1 MAEEAPAEENEC
13 EECPKC
19 PPVGAPAWMATF
31 ADMATLLMAFFV
43 LILSFAEMN
52 VPKFKTI
59 QGSMKD
65 AFGVQKIVPVV
76 EQPKGTTVLTVSFS
90 PSPSP
95 SVTKEVTSDT
105 TETTEPELKI
115 PTDSKDSEGADQL
128 QEGAGDEEGIGGED
142 ADGKGDKTGEGQAD
156 SEAQGQADA
165 DKLGQSNAEAMG
177 QSESEGEGEG
187 EGKSDAEKLA
197 AAIEKMAKS
206 VDIAVQAMGDKVIV
220 DLKAGDSSP
229 TELMEKFSKVG
240 QAMEVAGLATGKSE
254 SEVLFGGLDQQM
266 SELIEMVAKLET
278 LKDATG
284 GGASND
290 EDYAKQ
296 AMAKEKA
303 ETSEDELRISL
314 QEEIGKGLVEV
325 ERRDNK
331 VFVTL
336 GAGGAF
342 SSGSAVLTEEAV
354 GIVAKIAEASD
365 GDDSTVKVAGHTDN
379 VPIGFGAL
387 YRDNW
392 DLASA
397 RASSVVQAVEQSG
410 SLPADR
416 LQAISYGE
424 TRPVDDNNTA
434 AGREKNRRI
443 EIEIEF

>member
-1 MAEEAPAEENEC
+1 MADEAASECEEC

-76 EQPKGTTVLTVSFS
+76 EQPKGTTVLAMSFS

-105 TETTEPELKI
+105 TDTTEPELKI
-115 PTDSKDSEGADQL
+115 PTDSKDSEGSDQN
-128 QEGAGDEEGIGGED
+128 QEGEGDEEGIGGEN
-142 ADGKGDKTGEGQAD
+142 ADGKGEETGEGEAD
-156 SEAQGQADA
+156 G
-165 DKLGQSNAEAMG
+165 DK
-177 QSESEGEGEG
+177 EGL
-187 EGKSDAEKLA
+187 SDAEKLA
-197 AAIEKMAKS
+197 EAIEKMAKS
-206 VDIAVQAMGDKVIV
+206 VDIAVEAMGDKVIV

-229 TELMEKFSKVG
+229 TELIEKFTKVG
-240 QAMEVAGLATGKSE
+240 QAVEVAGLATGKSE

-266 SELIEMVAKLET
+266 SELIEMVAMLET

-284 GGASND
+284 GGQTDDDS
-290 EDYAKQ
+290 YAKQ
-296 AMAKEKA
+296 ALAKQKA
-303 ETSEDELRISL
+303 ESAEDELKVSL

-342 SSGSAVLTEEAV
+342 PSGSAVLTEEAV
-354 GIVAKIAEASD
+354 GIVTKIADASE
-365 GDDSTVKVAGHTDN
+365 GDDSTVKVAGHTDD

-397 RASSVVQAVEQSG
+397 RATSVVQAVEQSG

-424 TRPVDDNNTA
+424 TRPVDDNSTA
-434 AGREKNRRI
+434 SGREKNRRI

>member
-1 MAEEAPAEENEC
+1 MADETASECEEC

-76 EQPKGTTVLTVSFS
+76 EQPKGTTVLAMSFS

-105 TETTEPELKI
+105 TDTTEPELKI
-115 PTDSKDSEGADQL
+115 PTDSKDSEGSDQN
-128 QEGAGDEEGIGGED
+128 QEGEGDEEGIGGEN
-142 ADGKGDKTGEGQAD
+142 ADGKGEETGEGEAD
-156 SEAQGQADA
+156 G
-165 DKLGQSNAEAMG
+165 DK
-177 QSESEGEGEG
+177 EGL
-187 EGKSDAEKLA
+187 SDAEKLA
-197 AAIEKMAKS
+197 EAIEKMAKS
-206 VDIAVQAMGDKVIV
+206 VDIAVEAMGNKVIV

-229 TELMEKFSKVG
+229 TELIEKFTKVG
-240 QAMEVAGLATGKSE
+240 QAVEVAGLATGKSE

-266 SELIEMVAKLET
+266 SDLIEMVAMLET

-284 GGASND
+284 GGQTDDDS
-290 EDYAKQ
+290 YAKQ
-296 AMAKEKA
+296 ALAKQKA
-303 ETSEDELRISL
+303 ETAEDELKVSL

-342 SSGSAVLTEEAV
+342 PSGSAVLTEEAV
-354 GIVAKIAEASD
+354 GIVTKIADASQ
-365 GDDSTVKVAGHTDN
+365 GDDSTVKVAGHTDD

-397 RASSVVQAVEQSG
+397 RATSVVQAVEQSG

-424 TRPVDDNNTA
+424 TRPVDDNSTVS
-434 AGREKNRRI
+434 GREKNRRI

>member
-1 MAEEAPAEENEC
+1 
-13 EECPKC
+13 
-19 PPVGAPAWMATF
+19 
-31 ADMATLLMAFFV
+31 
-43 LILSFAEMN
+43 
-52 VPKFKTI
+52 
-59 QGSMKD
+59 
-65 AFGVQKIVPVV
+65 
-76 EQPKGTTVLTVSFS
+76 
-90 PSPSP
+90 
-95 SVTKEVTSDT
+95 
-105 TETTEPELKI
+105 
-115 PTDSKDSEGADQL
+115 
-128 QEGAGDEEGIGGED
+128 
-142 ADGKGDKTGEGQAD
+142 
-156 SEAQGQADA
+156 
-165 DKLGQSNAEAMG
+165 
-177 QSESEGEGEG
+177 
-187 EGKSDAEKLA
+187 
-197 AAIEKMAKS
+197 MAKS
-206 VDIAVQAMGDKVIV
+206 VDIAVQSMGDKVIV
-220 DLKAGDSSP
+220 DLKAGESSP

-240 QAMEVAGLATGKSE
+240 QAVEVAGLATGKSE

-284 GGASND
+284 GGASD
-290 EDYAKQ
+290 EDSYAKQ
-296 AMAKEKA
+296 ALAKEKA

-354 GIVAKIAEASD
+354 GIVGKIAEASD
-365 GDDSTVKVAGHTDN
+365 GDDSTVKVSGHTDN

-410 SLPADR
+410 SLPSER

>member
-1 MAEEAPAEENEC
+1 MADEAENEC
-13 EECPKC
+13 EECKECPKC

-76 EQPKGTTVLTVSFS
+76 EQPKGTTVLAMSFS

-105 TETTEPELKI
+105 TDTTEPEMKI
-115 PTDSKDSEGADQL
+115 PTDSKDSEGSDQN
-128 QEGAGDEEGIGGED
+128 QEGEGDEEGIGGEN
-142 ADGKGDKTGEGQAD
+142 ADGKGEETGEGEAD
-156 SEAQGQADA
+156 G
-165 DKLGQSNAEAMG
+165 DKAGL
-177 QSESEGEGEG
+177 
-187 EGKSDAEKLA
+187 SDAEKLA
-197 AAIEKMAKS
+197 EAIEKMAKS
-206 VDIAVQAMGDKVIV
+206 VDIAVEAMGDKVIV

-229 TELMEKFSKVG
+229 TELIEKFTKVG
-240 QAMEVAGLATGKSE
+240 QAVEVAGLATGKSE

-266 SELIEMVAKLET
+266 SDLIEMVAMLET
-278 LKDATG
+278 LKNATG
-284 GGASND
+284 GGQTDDDS
-290 EDYAKQ
+290 YAKQ
-296 AMAKEKA
+296 ALAKQKA
-303 ETSEDELRISL
+303 ESAEDELKVSL

-342 SSGSAVLTEEAV
+342 PSGSAVLTEEAV
-354 GIVAKIAEASD
+354 GIVTKIADASE
-365 GDDSTVKVAGHTDN
+365 GDDSTVKVAGHTDD

-397 RASSVVQAVEQSG
+397 RATSVVQAVEQSG

-416 LQAISYGE
+416 LRAISYGE
-424 TRPVDDNNTA
+424 TRPVDDNSTA
-434 AGREKNRRI
+434 SGREKNRRI

>member
-1 MAEEAPAEENEC
+1 MADEAASECEEC

-76 EQPKGTTVLTVSFS
+76 EQPKGTTVLAMSFS

-105 TETTEPELKI
+105 TDTTEPELKI
-115 PTDSKDSEGADQL
+115 PTDSKDSEGSDQN
-128 QEGAGDEEGIGGED
+128 QEGEGDEEGIGGEN
-142 ADGKGDKTGEGQAD
+142 ADGKGEETGEGEAD
-156 SEAQGQADA
+156 G
-165 DKLGQSNAEAMG
+165 DK
-177 QSESEGEGEG
+177 EGL
-187 EGKSDAEKLA
+187 SDAEKLA
-197 AAIEKMAKS
+197 EAIEKMAKS
-206 VDIAVQAMGDKVIV
+206 VDIAVEAMGDKVIV

-229 TELMEKFSKVG
+229 TELIEKFAKVG
-240 QAMEVAGLATGKSE
+240 QAVEVAGLATGKSE
-254 SEVLFGGLDQQM
+254 SEILFGGLDQQM
-266 SELIEMVAKLET
+266 SELIEMVAMLET

-284 GGASND
+284 GGQTDDDS
-290 EDYAKQ
+290 YAKQ
-296 AMAKEKA
+296 ALAKQKA
-303 ETSEDELRISL
+303 ETAEDELKISL
-314 QEEIGKGLVEV
+314 QEEIGEGLVEV

-342 SSGSAVLTEEAV
+342 PSGSAVLTEEAV
-354 GIVAKIAEASD
+354 GIVTKIADASE
-365 GDDSTVKVAGHTDN
+365 GDDSTVKVAGHTDD

-397 RASSVVQAVEQSG
+397 RATSVVQAVEQSG

-424 TRPVDDNNTA
+424 TRPVDDNGTA
-434 AGREKNRRI
+434 SGREKNRRI

>member
-1 MAEEAPAEENEC
+1 MADEAASECEEC

-76 EQPKGTTVLTVSFS
+76 EQPKGTTVLAMSFS

-105 TETTEPELKI
+105 TDTTEPELKI
-115 PTDSKDSEGADQL
+115 PTDSKDSEGSDQN
-128 QEGAGDEEGIGGED
+128 QEGEGDEEGIGGEN
-142 ADGKGDKTGEGQAD
+142 ADGKGEETGEGEAD
-156 SEAQGQADA
+156 G
-165 DKLGQSNAEAMG
+165 DK
-177 QSESEGEGEG
+177 EGL
-187 EGKSDAEKLA
+187 SDAEKLA
-197 AAIEKMAKS
+197 EAIEKMAKS
-206 VDIAVQAMGDKVIV
+206 VDIAVEAMGDKVIV

-229 TELMEKFSKVG
+229 TELIEKFTKVG
-240 QAMEVAGLATGKSE
+240 QAVEVAGLATGKSE

-266 SELIEMVAKLET
+266 SELIEMVAMLET

-284 GGASND
+284 GGQADDDS
-290 EDYAKQ
+290 YAKQ
-296 AMAKEKA
+296 ALAKQKA
-303 ETSEDELRISL
+303 ETAEDELKISL

-342 SSGSAVLTEEAV
+342 PSGSAVLTEEAV
-354 GIVAKIAEASD
+354 GIVTKIADASE
-365 GDDSTVKVAGHTDN
+365 GDDSTVKVAGHTDD

-397 RASSVVQAVEQSG
+397 RATSVVQAVEQSG

-424 TRPVDDNNTA
+424 TRPVDDNSTA
-434 AGREKNRRI
+434 SGREKNRRI

>member
-1 MAEEAPAEENEC
+1 
-13 EECPKC
+13 
-19 PPVGAPAWMATF
+19 MATF

-52 VPKFKTI
+52 VPKFKQI

-65 AFGVQKIVPVV
+65 SFGVQKIVPVV
-76 EQPKGTTVLTVSFS
+76 EQPKGTTVLAMEFS

-105 TETTEPELKI
+105 TDTTQPELKI
-115 PTDSKDSEGADQL
+115 PTDSKDSEGSDQM

-142 ADGKGDKTGEGQAD
+142 ADGKGEETQEG
-156 SEAQGQADA
+156 
-165 DKLGQSNAEAMG
+165 L
-177 QSESEGEGEG
+177 
-187 EGKSDAEKLA
+187 SDAEKEGMSDSEKLA
-197 AAIEKMAKS
+197 QAIEKMAKS
-206 VDIAVQAMGDKVIV
+206 VDIAVQAMGDKVVV
-220 DLKAGDSSP
+220 DLKAGDASP
-229 TELMEKFSKVG
+229 SELLEKFSKVG
-240 QAMEVAGLATGKSE
+240 QAVEVAGLATGKSE
-254 SEVLFGGLDQQM
+254 SEVLFGGLDQQL
-266 SELIEMVAKLET
+266 SELVAMVAQLET
-278 LKDATG
+278 LNEATG
-284 GGASND
+284 GGETDD
-290 EDYAKQ
+290 ENYAKQ
-296 AMAKEKA
+296 ALAKEKA
-303 ETSEDELRISL
+303 DSAEDELRVSL

-342 SSGSAVLTEEAV
+342 PSGSAVLTEEAV
-354 GIVAKIAEASD
+354 GIVSKIAEASD
-365 GDDSTVKVAGHTDN
+365 GDQSTIKVSGHTDN
-379 VPIGFGAL
+379 IPIGFGAL

-410 SLPADR
+410 TLPADR

-424 TRPVDDNNTA
+424 TRPIDDNETA

>member
-1 MAEEAPAEENEC
+1 MADEAENEC
-13 EECPKC
+13 EECKECPKC

-76 EQPKGTTVLTVSFS
+76 EQPKGTTVLAMSFS

-105 TETTEPELKI
+105 TDTTEPEMKI
-115 PTDSKDSEGADQL
+115 PTDSKDSEGSDQN
-128 QEGAGDEEGIGGED
+128 QEGEGDEEGIGGEN
-142 ADGKGDKTGEGQAD
+142 ADGKGEETD
-156 SEAQGQADA
+156 
-165 DKLGQSNAEAMG
+165 
-177 QSESEGEGEG
+177 EGEADGDKEG
-187 EGKSDAEKLA
+187 LSDAEKLA
-197 AAIEKMAKS
+197 EAIEKMAKS
-206 VDIAVQAMGDKVIV
+206 VDIAVEAMGDKVIV

-229 TELMEKFSKVG
+229 TELIEKFTKVG
-240 QAMEVAGLATGKSE
+240 QAVEVAGLATGKSE

-266 SELIEMVAKLET
+266 SDLIEMVAMLET
-278 LKDATG
+278 LKNATG
-284 GGASND
+284 GGQTDND
-290 EDYAKQ
+290 SYAKQ
-296 AMAKEKA
+296 ALAKQKA
-303 ETSEDELRISL
+303 ETAEDELKVSL

-342 SSGSAVLTEEAV
+342 PSGSAVLTEEAV
-354 GIVAKIAEASD
+354 GIVTKIADASE
-365 GDDSTVKVAGHTDN
+365 GDDSTVKVAGHTDD

-397 RASSVVQAVEQSG
+397 RATSVVQAVEQSG

-424 TRPVDDNNTA
+424 TRPVDDNSTA
-434 AGREKNRRI
+434 SGREKNRRI

>member
-1 MAEEAPAEENEC
+1 MAEENENECEEC

-52 VPKFKTI
+52 VPKFKQI

-65 AFGVQKIVPVV
+65 SFGVQKIVPVV
-76 EQPKGTTVLTVSFS
+76 EQPKGTTVLAMEFS

-105 TETTEPELKI
+105 TDTTQPELKI
-115 PTDSKDSEGADQL
+115 PTDSKDSEGSDQM

-142 ADGKGDKTGEGQAD
+142 ADGKGEETQEG
-156 SEAQGQADA
+156 
-165 DKLGQSNAEAMG
+165 L
-177 QSESEGEGEG
+177 
-187 EGKSDAEKLA
+187 SDAEKEGMSDSEKLA
-197 AAIEKMAKS
+197 QAIEKMAKS
-206 VDIAVQAMGDKVIV
+206 VDIAVQAMGDKVVV
-220 DLKAGDSSP
+220 DLKAGDASP
-229 TELMEKFSKVG
+229 SELLEKFSKVG
-240 QAMEVAGLATGKSE
+240 QAVEVAGLATGKSE
-254 SEVLFGGLDQQM
+254 SEVLFGGLDQQL
-266 SELIEMVAKLET
+266 SELVAMVAQLET
-278 LKDATG
+278 LNEATG
-284 GGASND
+284 GGETDDDS
-290 EDYAKQ
+290 YAKQ
-296 AMAKEKA
+296 ALAKEKA
-303 ETSEDELRISL
+303 DSAEDELRVSL

-342 SSGSAVLTEEAV
+342 PSGSAVLTEEAV
-354 GIVAKIAEASD
+354 GIVSKIAEASD
-365 GDDSTVKVAGHTDN
+365 GDQSTIKVSGHTDN
-379 VPIGFGAL
+379 IPIGFGAL

-410 SLPADR
+410 TLPADR

-424 TRPVDDNNTA
+424 TRPIDDNETA

>member
-1 MAEEAPAEENEC
+1 MADEAASECEEC

-76 EQPKGTTVLTVSFS
+76 EQPKGTTVLAMSFS

-105 TETTEPELKI
+105 TDTTEPELKI
-115 PTDSKDSEGADQL
+115 PTDSKDSEGSDQN
-128 QEGAGDEEGIGGED
+128 QEGEGDEEGIGGEN
-142 ADGKGDKTGEGQAD
+142 ADGKGEETGEGEAD
-156 SEAQGQADA
+156 G
-165 DKLGQSNAEAMG
+165 DK
-177 QSESEGEGEG
+177 EGL
-187 EGKSDAEKLA
+187 SDAEKLA
-197 AAIEKMAKS
+197 EAIEKMAKS
-206 VDIAVQAMGDKVIV
+206 VDIAVEAMGDKVIV

-229 TELMEKFSKVG
+229 TELIEKFAKVG
-240 QAMEVAGLATGKSE
+240 QAVEVAGLATGKSE
-254 SEVLFGGLDQQM
+254 SEILFGGLDQQM
-266 SELIEMVAKLET
+266 SELIEMVAMLET

-284 GGASND
+284 GGQADDDS
-290 EDYAKQ
+290 YAKQ
-296 AMAKEKA
+296 ALAKQKA
-303 ETSEDELRISL
+303 ETAEDELKVSL

-342 SSGSAVLTEEAV
+342 PSGSAVLTEEAV
-354 GIVAKIAEASD
+354 GIVTKIADASE
-365 GDDSTVKVAGHTDN
+365 GDDSTVKVAGHTDD

-397 RASSVVQAVEQSG
+397 RATSVVQAVEQSG

-424 TRPVDDNNTA
+424 TRPVDDNGTA
-434 AGREKNRRI
+434 SGREKNRRI

>member
-1 MAEEAPAEENEC
+1 MADEAASECEEC

-76 EQPKGTTVLTVSFS
+76 EQPKGTTVLAMSFS

-105 TETTEPELKI
+105 TDTTEPEMKI
-115 PTDSKDSEGADQL
+115 PTDSKDSEGSDQN
-128 QEGAGDEEGIGGED
+128 QEGEGDEEGIGGEN
-142 ADGKGDKTGEGQAD
+142 ADGKGEETGEGEAD
-156 SEAQGQADA
+156 G
-165 DKLGQSNAEAMG
+165 DK
-177 QSESEGEGEG
+177 EGL
-187 EGKSDAEKLA
+187 SDAEKLA
-197 AAIEKMAKS
+197 EAIEKMAKS
-206 VDIAVQAMGDKVIV
+206 VDIAVEAMGDKVIV

-229 TELMEKFSKVG
+229 TELIEKFTKVG
-240 QAMEVAGLATGKSE
+240 QAVEVAGLATGKSE

-266 SELIEMVAKLET
+266 SDLIEMVAMLET
-278 LKDATG
+278 LKNATG
-284 GGASND
+284 GGQTDND
-290 EDYAKQ
+290 SYAKQ
-296 AMAKEKA
+296 ALAKQKA
-303 ETSEDELRISL
+303 ETAEDELKVSL

-342 SSGSAVLTEEAV
+342 PSGSAVLTEEAV
-354 GIVAKIAEASD
+354 GIVTKIADASE
-365 GDDSTVKVAGHTDN
+365 GDDSTVKVAGHTDD

-397 RASSVVQAVEQSG
+397 RATSVVQAVEQSG

-424 TRPVDDNNTA
+424 TRPVDDNSTA
-434 AGREKNRRI
+434 SGREKNRRI

>member
-1 MAEEAPAEENEC
+1 MADEAASECEEC

-76 EQPKGTTVLTVSFS
+76 EQPKGTTVLAMSFS

-105 TETTEPELKI
+105 TDTTEPELKI
-115 PTDSKDSEGADQL
+115 PTDSKDSEGSDQN
-128 QEGAGDEEGIGGED
+128 QEGEGDEEGIGGEN
-142 ADGKGDKTGEGQAD
+142 ADGKGEETGEGEAD
-156 SEAQGQADA
+156 G
-165 DKLGQSNAEAMG
+165 DK
-177 QSESEGEGEG
+177 EGL
-187 EGKSDAEKLA
+187 SDAEKLA
-197 AAIEKMAKS
+197 EAIEKMAKS
-206 VDIAVQAMGDKVIV
+206 VDIAVEAMGDKVIV

-229 TELMEKFSKVG
+229 TELIEKFAKVG
-240 QAMEVAGLATGKSE
+240 QAVEVAGLATGKSE
-254 SEVLFGGLDQQM
+254 SEILFGGLDQQM
-266 SELIEMVAKLET
+266 SELIEMVAMLET

-284 GGASND
+284 GGQTDDDS
-290 EDYAKQ
+290 YAKQ
-296 AMAKEKA
+296 ALAKQKA
-303 ETSEDELRISL
+303 ETAEDELKVSL

-342 SSGSAVLTEEAV
+342 PSGSAVLTEEAV
-354 GIVAKIAEASD
+354 GIVTKIADASE
-365 GDDSTVKVAGHTDN
+365 GDDSTVKVAGHTDD

-397 RASSVVQAVEQSG
+397 RATSVVQAVEQSG

-424 TRPVDDNNTA
+424 TRPVDDNGTA
-434 AGREKNRRI
+434 SGREKNRRI

>member
-1 MAEEAPAEENEC
+1 MADEAASECEEC

-76 EQPKGTTVLTVSFS
+76 EQPKGTTVLAMSFS

-105 TETTEPELKI
+105 TDTTEPELKI
-115 PTDSKDSEGADQL
+115 PTDSKDSEGSDQN
-128 QEGAGDEEGIGGED
+128 QEGEGDEEGIGGEN
-142 ADGKGDKTGEGQAD
+142 ADGKGEETGEGEAD
-156 SEAQGQADA
+156 G
-165 DKLGQSNAEAMG
+165 DKAGL
-177 QSESEGEGEG
+177 
-187 EGKSDAEKLA
+187 SDAEKLA
-197 AAIEKMAKS
+197 EAIEKMAKS
-206 VDIAVQAMGDKVIV
+206 VDIAVEAMGDKVIV

-229 TELMEKFSKVG
+229 TELIEKFTKVG
-240 QAMEVAGLATGKSE
+240 QAVEVAGLATGKSE

-266 SELIEMVAKLET
+266 SELIEMVAMLET

-284 GGASND
+284 GGQTDDDS
-290 EDYAKQ
+290 YAKQ
-296 AMAKEKA
+296 ALAKQKA
-303 ETSEDELRISL
+303 ESAEDELKVSL

-342 SSGSAVLTEEAV
+342 PSGSAVLTEEAV
-354 GIVAKIAEASD
+354 GIVTKIADASE
-365 GDDSTVKVAGHTDN
+365 GDDSTVKVAGHTDD

-397 RASSVVQAVEQSG
+397 RATSVVQAVEQSG

-424 TRPVDDNNTA
+424 TRPVDDNSTA
-434 AGREKNRRI
+434 SGREKNRRI

>member
-1 MAEEAPAEENEC
+1 MADETASECEEC

-76 EQPKGTTVLTVSFS
+76 EQPKGTTVLAMSFS

-105 TETTEPELKI
+105 TDTTEPELKI
-115 PTDSKDSEGADQL
+115 PTDSKDSEGSDQN
-128 QEGAGDEEGIGGED
+128 QEGEGDEEGIGGEN
-142 ADGKGDKTGEGQAD
+142 ADGKGEETGEGEAD
-156 SEAQGQADA
+156 G
-165 DKLGQSNAEAMG
+165 DK
-177 QSESEGEGEG
+177 EGL
-187 EGKSDAEKLA
+187 SDAEKLA
-197 AAIEKMAKS
+197 EAIEKMAKS
-206 VDIAVQAMGDKVIV
+206 VDIAVEAMGDKVIV

-229 TELMEKFSKVG
+229 TELIEKFAKVG
-240 QAMEVAGLATGKSE
+240 QAVEVAGLATGKSE
-254 SEVLFGGLDQQM
+254 SEILFGGLDQQM
-266 SELIEMVAKLET
+266 SELIEMVAMLET

-284 GGASND
+284 GGQADDDS
-290 EDYAKQ
+290 YAKQ
-296 AMAKEKA
+296 ALAKQKA
-303 ETSEDELRISL
+303 ETAEDELKISL

-342 SSGSAVLTEEAV
+342 PSGSAVLTEEAV
-354 GIVAKIAEASD
+354 GIVTKIADASE
-365 GDDSTVKVAGHTDN
+365 GDDSTVKVAGHTDD

-397 RASSVVQAVEQSG
+397 RATSVVQAVEQSG

-424 TRPVDDNNTA
+424 TRPVDDNGTA
-434 AGREKNRRI
+434 SGREKNRRI

>member
-1 MAEEAPAEENEC
+1 MADEAASECEEC

-76 EQPKGTTVLTVSFS
+76 EQPKGTTVLAMSFS

-105 TETTEPELKI
+105 TDTTEPELKI
-115 PTDSKDSEGADQL
+115 PTDSKDSEGSDQN
-128 QEGAGDEEGIGGED
+128 QEGEGDEEGIGGEN
-142 ADGKGDKTGEGQAD
+142 ADGKGEETGEGEAD
-156 SEAQGQADA
+156 G
-165 DKLGQSNAEAMG
+165 DK
-177 QSESEGEGEG
+177 EGL
-187 EGKSDAEKLA
+187 SDAEKLA
-197 AAIEKMAKS
+197 EAIEKMAKS
-206 VDIAVQAMGDKVIV
+206 VDIAVEAMGDKVIV

-229 TELMEKFSKVG
+229 TELIEKFAKVG
-240 QAMEVAGLATGKSE
+240 QAVEVAGLATGKSE

-266 SELIEMVAKLET
+266 SELIEMVAMLET

-284 GGASND
+284 GGQTDDDS
-290 EDYAKQ
+290 YAKQ
-296 AMAKEKA
+296 ALAKQKA
-303 ETSEDELRISL
+303 ETAEDELKVSL

-342 SSGSAVLTEEAV
+342 PSGSAVLTEEAV
-354 GIVAKIAEASD
+354 GIVTKIADASE
-365 GDDSTVKVAGHTDN
+365 GDDSTVKVAGHTDD

-397 RASSVVQAVEQSG
+397 RATSVVQAVEQSG

-424 TRPVDDNNTA
+424 TRPVDDNGTA
-434 AGREKNRRI
+434 SGREKNRRI

>member
-1 MAEEAPAEENEC
+1 MADEAASECEEC

-76 EQPKGTTVLTVSFS
+76 EQPKGTTVLAMSFS

-105 TETTEPELKI
+105 TDTTEPELKI
-115 PTDSKDSEGADQL
+115 PTDSKDSEGSDQN
-128 QEGAGDEEGIGGED
+128 QEGEGDEEGIGGEN
-142 ADGKGDKTGEGQAD
+142 ADGKGEETGEGEAD
-156 SEAQGQADA
+156 G
-165 DKLGQSNAEAMG
+165 DK
-177 QSESEGEGEG
+177 EGL
-187 EGKSDAEKLA
+187 SDAEKLA
-197 AAIEKMAKS
+197 EAIEKMAKS
-206 VDIAVQAMGDKVIV
+206 VDIAVEAMGDKVIV

-229 TELMEKFSKVG
+229 TELIEKFAKVG
-240 QAMEVAGLATGKSE
+240 QAVEVAGLATGKSE
-254 SEVLFGGLDQQM
+254 SEVLFGGLDPQM
-266 SELIEMVAKLET
+266 SELIEMVAMLET

-284 GGASND
+284 GGQADDDS
-290 EDYAKQ
+290 YAKQ
-296 AMAKEKA
+296 ALAKQKA
-303 ETSEDELRISL
+303 ETAEDELKVSL

-342 SSGSAVLTEEAV
+342 PSGSAVLTEEAV
-354 GIVAKIAEASD
+354 GIVTKIADASE
-365 GDDSTVKVAGHTDN
+365 GDDSTVKVAGHTDD

-397 RASSVVQAVEQSG
+397 RATSVVQAVEQSG

-424 TRPVDDNNTA
+424 TRPVDDNGTA
-434 AGREKNRRI
+434 SGREKNRRI

>member
-1 MAEEAPAEENEC
+1 MAEEAAPEENEC

-76 EQPKGTTVLTVSFS
+76 EQPKGTTILSMSFS

-105 TETTEPELKI
+105 TETVEPELKI
-115 PTDSKDSEGADQL
+115 PTDSKDSEGSDQL
-128 QEGAGDEEGIGGED
+128 QEGEGDEEGIGGEN
-142 ADGKGDKTGEGQAD
+142 ADGKGDETNEGQAD
-156 SEAQGQADA
+156 AEAQGQSDA
-165 DKLGQSNAEAMG
+165 DKLGQSDAEGMG
-177 QSESEGEGEG
+177 QSDSEG
-187 EGKSDAEKLA
+187 EGKSDAERLA
-197 AAIEKMAKS
+197 EAIEKMAKS
-206 VDIAVQAMGDKVIV
+206 VDIAVQSMGDKVIV
-220 DLKAGDSSP
+220 DLKAGESSP

-240 QAMEVAGLATGKSE
+240 QAVEVAGLATGKSE

-284 GGASND
+284 GGASD
-290 EDYAKQ
+290 EDSYAKQ
-296 AMAKEKA
+296 ALAKEKA

-354 GIVAKIAEASD
+354 GIVGKIAEASD
-365 GDDSTVKVAGHTDN
+365 GDDSTVKVSGHTDN

-410 SLPADR
+410 SLPSER

>member
-1 MAEEAPAEENEC
+1 MADEAASECEEC

-76 EQPKGTTVLTVSFS
+76 EQPKGTTVLAMSFS

-105 TETTEPELKI
+105 TDTTEPELKI
-115 PTDSKDSEGADQL
+115 PTDSKDSEGSDQN
-128 QEGAGDEEGIGGED
+128 QEGEGDEEGIGGEN
-142 ADGKGDKTGEGQAD
+142 ADGKGEETGEGEAD
-156 SEAQGQADA
+156 G
-165 DKLGQSNAEAMG
+165 DK
-177 QSESEGEGEG
+177 EGL
-187 EGKSDAEKLA
+187 SDAEKLA
-197 AAIEKMAKS
+197 EAIEKMAKS
-206 VDIAVQAMGDKVIV
+206 VDIAVEAMGDKVIV

-229 TELMEKFSKVG
+229 TELIEKFTKVG
-240 QAMEVAGLATGKSE
+240 QAVEVAGLATGKSE

-266 SELIEMVAKLET
+266 SELIEMVTMLET

-284 GGASND
+284 GGQTDDDS
-290 EDYAKQ
+290 YAKQ
-296 AMAKEKA
+296 ALAKQKA
-303 ETSEDELRISL
+303 ESAEDELKVSL

-342 SSGSAVLTEEAV
+342 PSGSAVLTEEAV
-354 GIVAKIAEASD
+354 GIVTKIADASE
-365 GDDSTVKVAGHTDN
+365 GDDSTVKVAGHTDD

-397 RASSVVQAVEQSG
+397 RATSVVQAVEQSG

-424 TRPVDDNNTA
+424 TRPVDDNSTA
-434 AGREKNRRI
+434 SGREKNRRI

>member
-1 MAEEAPAEENEC
+1 MADEAASECEEC

-76 EQPKGTTVLTVSFS
+76 EQPKGTTVLAMSFS

-105 TETTEPELKI
+105 TDTTEPELKI
-115 PTDSKDSEGADQL
+115 PTDSKDSEGSDQN
-128 QEGAGDEEGIGGED
+128 QEGEGDEEGIGGEN
-142 ADGKGDKTGEGQAD
+142 ADGKGEETGEGEAD
-156 SEAQGQADA
+156 G
-165 DKLGQSNAEAMG
+165 DK
-177 QSESEGEGEG
+177 EGL
-187 EGKSDAEKLA
+187 SDAEKLA
-197 AAIEKMAKS
+197 EAIEKMAKS
-206 VDIAVQAMGDKVIV
+206 VDIAVEAMGDKVIV

-229 TELMEKFSKVG
+229 TELIEKFAKVG
-240 QAMEVAGLATGKSE
+240 QAVEVAGLATGKSE

-266 SELIEMVAKLET
+266 SELIEMVAMLET

-284 GGASND
+284 GGQADDDS
-290 EDYAKQ
+290 YAKQ
-296 AMAKEKA
+296 ALAKQKA
-303 ETSEDELRISL
+303 ETAEDELKVSL

-342 SSGSAVLTEEAV
+342 PSGSAVLTEEAV
-354 GIVAKIAEASD
+354 GIVTKIADASE
-365 GDDSTVKVAGHTDN
+365 GDDSTVKVAGHTDD

-397 RASSVVQAVEQSG
+397 RATSVVQAVEQSG

-424 TRPVDDNNTA
+424 TRPVDDNGTA
-434 AGREKNRRI
+434 SGREKNRRI

>member
-1 MAEEAPAEENEC
+1 MADEAENEC
-13 EECPKC
+13 EECDECPKC

-76 EQPKGTTVLTVSFS
+76 EQPKGTTVLAMNFS

-105 TETTEPELKI
+105 TDTTEPELKI
-115 PTDSKDSEGADQL
+115 PTDNKDSEGSDQL
-128 QEGAGDEEGIGGED
+128 QEGEGDEEGIGGEN
-142 ADGKGDKTGEGQAD
+142 ADGKGEETSSGQAD
-156 SEAQGQADA
+156 GKKEDT
-165 DKLGQSNAEAMG
+165 
-177 QSESEGEGEG
+177 SESDGEGM
-187 EGKSDAEKLA
+187 SDAEKLA
-197 AAIEKMAKS
+197 EAIEKMAKS

-220 DLKAGDSSP
+220 DLKAGESSP
-229 TELMEKFSKVG
+229 TELIEKFTKVG
-240 QAMEVAGLATGKSE
+240 QAVEVAGLATGKSE

-278 LKDATG
+278 LKDSTG
-284 GGASND
+284 GGPTDDDS
-290 EDYAKQ
+290 YAKQ
-296 AMAKEKA
+296 ALAKQKA
-303 ETSEDELRISL
+303 ETAQDELKVSL

-354 GIVAKIAEASD
+354 GIVGKIADASE
-365 GDDSTVKVAGHTDN
+365 GDESTVKVSGHTDN

-397 RASSVVQAVEQSG
+397 RATSVVQAVEQSG
-410 SLPADR
+410 SLPAER

-434 AGREKNRRI
+434 SGREKNRRI

>member
-1 MAEEAPAEENEC
+1 MADEAASECEEC

-76 EQPKGTTVLTVSFS
+76 EQPKGTTVLAMSFS

-105 TETTEPELKI
+105 TDTTEPELKI
-115 PTDSKDSEGADQL
+115 PTDSKDSEGSDQN
-128 QEGAGDEEGIGGED
+128 QEGEGDEEGIGGEN
-142 ADGKGDKTGEGQAD
+142 ADGKGEETGEGEAD
-156 SEAQGQADA
+156 G
-165 DKLGQSNAEAMG
+165 DK
-177 QSESEGEGEG
+177 EGL
-187 EGKSDAEKLA
+187 SDAEKLA
-197 AAIEKMAKS
+197 EAIEKMAKS
-206 VDIAVQAMGDKVIV
+206 VDIAVEAMGDKVIV

-229 TELMEKFSKVG
+229 TELIEKFAKVG
-240 QAMEVAGLATGKSE
+240 QAVEVAGLATGKSE

-266 SELIEMVAKLET
+266 SELIEMVAMLET

-284 GGASND
+284 GGQADDDS
-290 EDYAKQ
+290 YAKQ
-296 AMAKEKA
+296 ALAKQKA
-303 ETSEDELRISL
+303 ETAEDELKISL

-342 SSGSAVLTEEAV
+342 PSGSAVLTEEAV
-354 GIVAKIAEASD
+354 GIVTKIADASE
-365 GDDSTVKVAGHTDN
+365 GDDSTVKVAGHTDD

-397 RASSVVQAVEQSG
+397 RATSVVQAVEQSG

-424 TRPVDDNNTA
+424 TRPVDDNGTA
-434 AGREKNRRI
+434 SGREKNRRI

>member
-76 EQPKGTTVLTVSFS
+76 EQPKGTTVLAMSFS

-105 TETTEPELKI
+105 TDTTEPELKI
-115 PTDSKDSEGADQL
+115 PTDSKDSEGSDQN
-128 QEGAGDEEGIGGED
+128 QEGEGDEEGIGGEN
-142 ADGKGDKTGEGQAD
+142 ADGKGEETGEGEAD
-156 SEAQGQADA
+156 G
-165 DKLGQSNAEAMG
+165 DK
-177 QSESEGEGEG
+177 EGL
-187 EGKSDAEKLA
+187 SDAEKLA
-197 AAIEKMAKS
+197 EAIEKMAKS
-206 VDIAVQAMGDKVIV
+206 VDIAVEAMGDKVIV

-229 TELMEKFSKVG
+229 TELIEKFAKVG
-240 QAMEVAGLATGKSE
+240 QAVEVAGLATGKSE
-254 SEVLFGGLDQQM
+254 SEILFGGLDQQM
-266 SELIEMVAKLET
+266 SELIEMVAMLET

-284 GGASND
+284 GGQADDDS
-290 EDYAKQ
+290 YAKQ
-296 AMAKEKA
+296 ALAKQKA
-303 ETSEDELRISL
+303 ETAEDELKISL

-342 SSGSAVLTEEAV
+342 PSGSAVLTEEAV
-354 GIVAKIAEASD
+354 GIVTKIADASE
-365 GDDSTVKVAGHTDN
+365 GDDSTVKVAGHTDD

-397 RASSVVQAVEQSG
+397 RATSVVQAVEQSG

-424 TRPVDDNNTA
+424 TRPVDDNSTVS
-434 AGREKNRRI
+434 GREKNRRI

>member
-1 MAEEAPAEENEC
+1 MADEAASECEEC

-59 QGSMKD
+59 QGSMKE

-76 EQPKGTTVLTVSFS
+76 EQPKGTTVLAMSFS

-105 TETTEPELKI
+105 TDTTEPELKI
-115 PTDSKDSEGADQL
+115 PTDSKDSEGSDQN
-128 QEGAGDEEGIGGED
+128 QEGEGDEEGIGGEN
-142 ADGKGDKTGEGQAD
+142 ADGKGEETGEGEAD
-156 SEAQGQADA
+156 G
-165 DKLGQSNAEAMG
+165 DK
-177 QSESEGEGEG
+177 EGL
-187 EGKSDAEKLA
+187 SDAEKLA
-197 AAIEKMAKS
+197 EAIEKMAKS
-206 VDIAVQAMGDKVIV
+206 VDIAVEAMGDKVIV

-229 TELMEKFSKVG
+229 TELIEKFAKVG
-240 QAMEVAGLATGKSE
+240 QAVEVAGLATGKSE

-266 SELIEMVAKLET
+266 SELIEMVAMLET

-284 GGASND
+284 GGQADDDS
-290 EDYAKQ
+290 YAKQ
-296 AMAKEKA
+296 ALAKQKA
-303 ETSEDELRISL
+303 ETAEDELKISL

-342 SSGSAVLTEEAV
+342 PSGSAVLTEEAV
-354 GIVAKIAEASD
+354 GIVTKIADASE
-365 GDDSTVKVAGHTDN
+365 GDDSTVKVAGHTDD

-397 RASSVVQAVEQSG
+397 RATSVVQAVEQSG

-424 TRPVDDNNTA
+424 TRPVDDNGTA
-434 AGREKNRRI
+434 SGREKNRRI

>member
-1 MAEEAPAEENEC
+1 
-13 EECPKC
+13 
-19 PPVGAPAWMATF
+19 MATF

-76 EQPKGTTVLTVSFS
+76 EQPKGTTVLAMSFS

-105 TETTEPELKI
+105 TDTTEPELKI
-115 PTDSKDSEGADQL
+115 PTDSKDSEGSDQN
-128 QEGAGDEEGIGGED
+128 QEGEGDEEGIGGEN
-142 ADGKGDKTGEGQAD
+142 ADGKGEETGEGEAD
-156 SEAQGQADA
+156 G
-165 DKLGQSNAEAMG
+165 DK
-177 QSESEGEGEG
+177 EGL
-187 EGKSDAEKLA
+187 SDAEKLA
-197 AAIEKMAKS
+197 EAIEKMAKS
-206 VDIAVQAMGDKVIV
+206 VDIAVEAMGDKVIV

-229 TELMEKFSKVG
+229 TELIEKFTKVG
-240 QAMEVAGLATGKSE
+240 QAVEVAGLATGKSE

-266 SELIEMVAKLET
+266 SELIEMVAMLET

-284 GGASND
+284 GGQTDDDS
-290 EDYAKQ
+290 YAKQ
-296 AMAKEKA
+296 ALAKQKA
-303 ETSEDELRISL
+303 ESAEDELKVSL

-342 SSGSAVLTEEAV
+342 PSGSAVLTEEAV
-354 GIVAKIAEASD
+354 GIVTKIADASE
-365 GDDSTVKVAGHTDN
+365 GDDSTVKVAGHTDD

-397 RASSVVQAVEQSG
+397 RATSVVQAVEQSG

-424 TRPVDDNNTA
+424 TRPVDDNSTA
-434 AGREKNRRI
+434 SGREKNRRI

>member
-1 MAEEAPAEENEC
+1 MADETASECEEC

-76 EQPKGTTVLTVSFS
+76 EQPKGTTVLAMSFS

-105 TETTEPELKI
+105 TDTTEPELKI
-115 PTDSKDSEGADQL
+115 PTDSKDSEGSDQN
-128 QEGAGDEEGIGGED
+128 QEGEGDEEGIGGEN
-142 ADGKGDKTGEGQAD
+142 ADGKGEETGEGEAD
-156 SEAQGQADA
+156 G
-165 DKLGQSNAEAMG
+165 DK
-177 QSESEGEGEG
+177 EGL
-187 EGKSDAEKLA
+187 SDAEKLA
-197 AAIEKMAKS
+197 EAIEKMAKS
-206 VDIAVQAMGDKVIV
+206 VDIAVEAMGDKVIV

-229 TELMEKFSKVG
+229 TELIEKFTKVG
-240 QAMEVAGLATGKSE
+240 QAVEVAGLATGKSE

-266 SELIEMVAKLET
+266 SDLIEMVAMLET

-284 GGASND
+284 GGQTDDDS
-290 EDYAKQ
+290 YAKQ
-296 AMAKEKA
+296 ALAKQKA
-303 ETSEDELRISL
+303 ETAEDELKVSL

-342 SSGSAVLTEEAV
+342 PSGSAVLTEEAV
-354 GIVAKIAEASD
+354 GIVTKIADASQ
-365 GDDSTVKVAGHTDN
+365 GDDSTVKVAGHTDD

-397 RASSVVQAVEQSG
+397 RATSVVQAVEQSG

-424 TRPVDDNNTA
+424 TRPVDDNSTVS
-434 AGREKNRRI
+434 GREKNRRI

>member
-1 MAEEAPAEENEC
+1 MAEEVAAECEEC

-76 EQPKGTTVLTVSFS
+76 EQPKGTTVLAMSFS

-105 TETTEPELKI
+105 TDTTQPELKI
-115 PTDSKDSEGADQL
+115 PTDNKDSEGSDQN
-128 QEGAGDEEGIGGED
+128 QEGEGDEEGIGGEN
-142 ADGKGDKTGEGQAD
+142 ADGKGEQTSK
-156 SEAQGQADA
+156 
-165 DKLGQSNAEAMG
+165 GQSDG
-177 QSESEGEGEG
+177 DKEGL
-187 EGKSDAEKLA
+187 SDAEKLA
-197 AAIEKMAKS
+197 EAIEKMAKS
-206 VDIAVQAMGDKVIV
+206 VDIAVEAMGDKVIV

-229 TELMEKFSKVG
+229 TELVEKFTKVG
-240 QAMEVAGLATGKSE
+240 QAVEVAGLATGKSE

-266 SELIEMVAKLET
+266 SELVKMVAMLET

-284 GGASND
+284 GGQTDDDS
-290 EDYAKQ
+290 YAKQ
-296 AMAKEKA
+296 ALAKQKA
-303 ETSEDELRISL
+303 ETAEDELKVSL

-342 SSGSAVLTEEAV
+342 PSGSAVLTEEAV
-354 GIVAKIAEASD
+354 GIVTKIADASE
-365 GDDSTVKVAGHTDN
+365 GDDSTVKVAGHTDD

-397 RASSVVQAVEQSG
+397 RATSVVQAVEQSG

-424 TRPVDDNNTA
+424 TRPVDDNSTA
-434 AGREKNRRI
+434 SGREKNRRI

>member
-1 MAEEAPAEENEC
+1 MADEAENEC
-13 EECPKC
+13 EECDECPKC

-76 EQPKGTTVLTVSFS
+76 EQPKGTTVLAMNFS

-105 TETTEPELKI
+105 TDTTEPELKI
-115 PTDSKDSEGADQL
+115 PTDNKDSEGSDQL
-128 QEGAGDEEGIGGED
+128 QEGEGDEEGIGGEN
-142 ADGKGDKTGEGQAD
+142 ADGKGEETSSGQAD
-156 SEAQGQADA
+156 GKKEDT
-165 DKLGQSNAEAMG
+165 
-177 QSESEGEGEG
+177 SESDGEGM
-187 EGKSDAEKLA
+187 SDAEKLA
-197 AAIEKMAKS
+197 EAIEKMAKS

-220 DLKAGDSSP
+220 DLKAGESSP
-229 TELMEKFSKVG
+229 TELIEKFTKVG
-240 QAMEVAGLATGKSE
+240 QAVEVAGLATGKSE

-278 LKDATG
+278 LKDSTG
-284 GGASND
+284 GGPTDDDS
-290 EDYAKQ
+290 YAKQ
-296 AMAKEKA
+296 ALAKQKA
-303 ETSEDELRISL
+303 ETAQDELKVSL

-354 GIVAKIAEASD
+354 GIVGKIADASE
-365 GDDSTVKVAGHTDN
+365 GDESTVKVSGHTDN

-397 RASSVVQAVEQSG
+397 RATSVVQAVEQSG
-410 SLPADR
+410 SLPAER

-424 TRPVDDNNTA
+424 TRPIDDNNTA
-434 AGREKNRRI
+434 SGREKNRRI

>member
-1 MAEEAPAEENEC
+1 MADEAENEC
-13 EECPKC
+13 EECKECPKC

-76 EQPKGTTVLTVSFS
+76 EQPKGTTVLAMSFS

-105 TETTEPELKI
+105 TDTTEPELKI
-115 PTDSKDSEGADQL
+115 PTDSKDSEGSDQN
-128 QEGAGDEEGIGGED
+128 QEGEGDEEGIGGEN
-142 ADGKGDKTGEGQAD
+142 ADGKGEETGEGEAD
-156 SEAQGQADA
+156 G
-165 DKLGQSNAEAMG
+165 DKAGL
-177 QSESEGEGEG
+177 
-187 EGKSDAEKLA
+187 SDAEKLA
-197 AAIEKMAKS
+197 EAIEKMAKS
-206 VDIAVQAMGDKVIV
+206 VDIAVEAMGDKVIV

-229 TELMEKFSKVG
+229 TELIEKFTKVG
-240 QAMEVAGLATGKSE
+240 QAVEVAGLATGKSE

-266 SELIEMVAKLET
+266 SELIEMVAMLET

-284 GGASND
+284 GGQTDDDS
-290 EDYAKQ
+290 YAKQ
-296 AMAKEKA
+296 ALAKQKA
-303 ETSEDELRISL
+303 ESAEDELKVSL

-342 SSGSAVLTEEAV
+342 PSGSAVLTEEAV
-354 GIVAKIAEASD
+354 GIVTKIADASE
-365 GDDSTVKVAGHTDN
+365 GDDSTVKVAGHTDD

-397 RASSVVQAVEQSG
+397 RATSVVQAVEQSG

-424 TRPVDDNNTA
+424 TRPVDDNSTA
-434 AGREKNRRI
+434 SGREKNRRI

>member
-1 MAEEAPAEENEC
+1 MADEAASECEEC

-76 EQPKGTTVLTVSFS
+76 EQPKGTTVLAMSFS

-105 TETTEPELKI
+105 TDTTEPELKI
-115 PTDSKDSEGADQL
+115 PTDSKDSEGSDQN
-128 QEGAGDEEGIGGED
+128 QEGEGDEEGIGGEN
-142 ADGKGDKTGEGQAD
+142 ADGKGEETGEGEAD
-156 SEAQGQADA
+156 G
-165 DKLGQSNAEAMG
+165 DK
-177 QSESEGEGEG
+177 EGL
-187 EGKSDAEKLA
+187 SDAEKLA
-197 AAIEKMAKS
+197 EAIEKMAKS
-206 VDIAVQAMGDKVIV
+206 VDIAVEAMGDKVIV

-229 TELMEKFSKVG
+229 TELIEKFAKVG
-240 QAMEVAGLATGKSE
+240 QAVEVAGLATGKSE
-254 SEVLFGGLDQQM
+254 SEILFGGLDQQM
-266 SELIEMVAKLET
+266 SELIEMVAMLET

-284 GGASND
+284 GGQADDDS
-290 EDYAKQ
+290 YAKQ
-296 AMAKEKA
+296 ALAKQKA
-303 ETSEDELRISL
+303 ETAEDELKISL

-342 SSGSAVLTEEAV
+342 PSGSAVLTEEAV
-354 GIVAKIAEASD
+354 GIVTKIADASE
-365 GDDSTVKVAGHTDN
+365 GDDSTVKVAGHTDD

-397 RASSVVQAVEQSG
+397 RATSVVQAVEQSG

-424 TRPVDDNNTA
+424 TRPVDDNGTA
-434 AGREKNRRI
+434 SGREKNRRI

>member
-1 MAEEAPAEENEC
+1 MADEAASECEEC

-76 EQPKGTTVLTVSFS
+76 EQPKGTTVLAMSFS

-105 TETTEPELKI
+105 TDTTEPEMKI
-115 PTDSKDSEGADQL
+115 PTDSKDSEGSDQN
-128 QEGAGDEEGIGGED
+128 QEGEGDEEGIGGEN
-142 ADGKGDKTGEGQAD
+142 ADGKGEETD
-156 SEAQGQADA
+156 
-165 DKLGQSNAEAMG
+165 
-177 QSESEGEGEG
+177 EGEADGDKEG
-187 EGKSDAEKLA
+187 LSDAEKLA
-197 AAIEKMAKS
+197 EAIEKMAKS
-206 VDIAVQAMGDKVIV
+206 VDIAVEAMGDKVIV

-229 TELMEKFSKVG
+229 TELIEKFTKVG
-240 QAMEVAGLATGKSE
+240 QAVEVAGLATGKSE

-266 SELIEMVAKLET
+266 SDLIEMVAMLET
-278 LKDATG
+278 LKNATG
-284 GGASND
+284 GGQTDND
-290 EDYAKQ
+290 SYAKQ
-296 AMAKEKA
+296 ALAKQKA
-303 ETSEDELRISL
+303 ETAEDELKVSL

-342 SSGSAVLTEEAV
+342 PSGSAVLTEEAV
-354 GIVAKIAEASD
+354 GIVTKIADASE
-365 GDDSTVKVAGHTDN
+365 GDDSTVKVAGHTDD

-397 RASSVVQAVEQSG
+397 RATSVVQAVEQSG

-424 TRPVDDNNTA
+424 TRPVDDNSTA
-434 AGREKNRRI
+434 SGREKNRRI

>member
-1 MAEEAPAEENEC
+1 MADEAENEC
-13 EECPKC
+13 EECKECPKC

-76 EQPKGTTVLTVSFS
+76 EQPKGTTVLAMSFS

-105 TETTEPELKI
+105 QDTTQPELKI
-115 PTDSKDSEGADQL
+115 PTDSKDSEGSDQN
-128 QEGAGDEEGIGGED
+128 QEGEGDEEGIGGEN
-142 ADGKGDKTGEGQAD
+142 ADGKGEETGEGEAD
-156 SEAQGQADA
+156 G
-165 DKLGQSNAEAMG
+165 DKAGL
-177 QSESEGEGEG
+177 
-187 EGKSDAEKLA
+187 SDAEKLA
-197 AAIEKMAKS
+197 EAIEKMAKS
-206 VDIAVQAMGDKVIV
+206 VDIAVEAMGDKVIV

-229 TELMEKFSKVG
+229 TELIEKFTKVG
-240 QAMEVAGLATGKSE
+240 QAVEVAGLATGKSE

-266 SELIEMVAKLET
+266 SDLIEMVAMLET
-278 LKDATG
+278 LKNATG
-284 GGASND
+284 GGQTDDDS
-290 EDYAKQ
+290 YAKQ
-296 AMAKEKA
+296 ALAKQKA
-303 ETSEDELRISL
+303 ESAEDELKVSL

-342 SSGSAVLTEEAV
+342 PSGSAVLTEEAV
-354 GIVAKIAEASD
+354 GIVTKIADASE
-365 GDDSTVKVAGHTDN
+365 GDDSTVKVAGHTDD

-397 RASSVVQAVEQSG
+397 RATSVVQAVEQSG

-424 TRPVDDNNTA
+424 TRPVDDNSTA
-434 AGREKNRRI
+434 SGREKNRRI

>member
-1 MAEEAPAEENEC
+1 MADEAASECEEC

-76 EQPKGTTVLTVSFS
+76 EQPKGTTVLAMSFS

-105 TETTEPELKI
+105 TDTTEPELKI
-115 PTDSKDSEGADQL
+115 PTDSKDSEGSDQN
-128 QEGAGDEEGIGGED
+128 QEGEGDEEGIGGEN
-142 ADGKGDKTGEGQAD
+142 ADGKGEETGEGEAD
-156 SEAQGQADA
+156 G
-165 DKLGQSNAEAMG
+165 DK
-177 QSESEGEGEG
+177 EGL
-187 EGKSDAEKLA
+187 SDAEKLA
-197 AAIEKMAKS
+197 EAIEKMAKS
-206 VDIAVQAMGDKVIV
+206 VDIAVEAMGDKVIV

-229 TELMEKFSKVG
+229 TELIEKFAKVG
-240 QAMEVAGLATGKSE
+240 QAVEVAGLATGKSE

-266 SELIEMVAKLET
+266 SELIEMVAMLET

-284 GGASND
+284 GGQTDDDS
-290 EDYAKQ
+290 YAKQ
-296 AMAKEKA
+296 ALAKQKA
-303 ETSEDELRISL
+303 ETAEDELKISL

-342 SSGSAVLTEEAV
+342 PSGSAVLTEEAV
-354 GIVAKIAEASD
+354 GIVTKIADASE
-365 GDDSTVKVAGHTDN
+365 GDDSTVKVAGHTDD

-397 RASSVVQAVEQSG
+397 RATSVVQAVEQSG

-424 TRPVDDNNTA
+424 TRPVDDNSTA
-434 AGREKNRRI
+434 SGREKNRRI